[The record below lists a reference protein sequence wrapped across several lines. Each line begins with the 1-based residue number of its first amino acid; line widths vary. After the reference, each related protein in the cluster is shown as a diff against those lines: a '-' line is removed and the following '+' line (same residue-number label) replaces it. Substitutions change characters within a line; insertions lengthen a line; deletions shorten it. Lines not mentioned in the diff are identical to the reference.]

1 MDTINLSTNL
11 HDWLEDP
18 MLQVSDSRGAGSV
31 GASTTLSPPGM
42 KHLELSQSNPTPS
55 PRSSVSMNRGSH
67 CRSGLYE
74 LVQRVPL
81 DENSLLAY
89 VLQQYFHVHEKKEA
103 ELLTLVDI
111 ILDQTYPHSLTLRKL
126 RYDST
131 YFRYFGTISREN
143 DITRCPVFYVSLY
156 FYMTWGL
163 PARKQI
169 SWDTFSTIP
178 LLSNPPGDEY
188 GPGASCSKPESQNHS
203 MSNKIT
209 RSVSVPAQLKQSVY
223 PWLAQLK
230 EDMNQKDRVNYKLYS
245 LIELFQ
251 YLSECIVQDIAF
263 LECTGQLPAVRELL
277 REGNQKLFGSAMFA
291 KYKEEMR
298 QQLDGEVVNKDWH
311 NSILLRMEEKF
322 NQLTAKTAQDNTKLN
337 GEISDLK
344 GKLNSM
350 SSMISQLLE
359 SQRQLISRSSSH
371 VPALSGTA
379 VSALDKALQQ
389 PLSLNDA
396 ASALAPISVLPS
408 LSQQHLADG
417 KRKLPL
423 PSAPSPLDHSAGATL
438 KKFRFEDRVLEG
450 TAGTPNNLGSP
461 LEPLLSRAISSPR
474 IPITSLTT
482 QIPPTLAAATPP
494 LHVRPQNTRI
504 LQEPRQAADPTTA
517 AMTLTQDCINTV
529 MADELELQKAPLDES
544 VHNLAVNNTASSNGG
559 PNESIKYKLSRDNKT
574 IWDLYTEWYKGFD
587 GKPSIKS
594 LIERYGWRRW
604 KVSDD
609 SHFFPTRRIIIN
621 YIEKECDRGVAMGKY
636 PSTLDREAV
645 RKLVAK
651 DLENFRVTNSLTL
664 NSLSLYFRNLTRE
677 QREICIYNNFTDWS
691 LLILPEEEKTKYCK
705 RKQGSS
711 SE

>member
-18 MLQVSDSRGAGSV
+18 MLQVSGSRGAGSV
-31 GASTTLSPPGM
+31 GTGTTLPSPGM
-42 KHLELSQSNPTPS
+42 KHLELSQNNPTPS
-55 PRSSVSMNRGSH
+55 PRSSVSMNRDS
-67 CRSGLYE
+67 RRKSGLYE

-81 DENSLLAY
+81 DGNSLLAY

-143 DITRCPVFYVSLY
+143 DIAKCPVFYVSLY

-163 PARKQI
+163 PAGKQI
-169 SWDTFSTIP
+169 SWDTFSTVP
-178 LLSNPPGDEY
+178 LFSRSPGDEY
-188 GPGASCSKPESQNHS
+188 GTITSSSKPESQNHS

-209 RSVSVPAQLKQSVY
+209 RSVVVPAQLKQCVY
-223 PWLAQLK
+223 PWLGQLK
-230 EDMNQKDRVNYKLYS
+230 DDMNQKDRVNYKLYS

-263 LECTGQLPAVRELL
+263 LECTDQLPTVQELVRES
-277 REGNQKLFGSAMFA
+277 NPKLFGSAMFA
-291 KYKEEMR
+291 KYKEDMR

-337 GEISDLK
+337 TEISDLK

-350 SSMISQLLE
+350 NTMLSQLLDA
-359 SQRQLISRSSSH
+359 QRQLISKSSH
-371 VPALSGTA
+371 VPLP
-379 VSALDKALQQ
+379 SATGVPSLDKNIQQ
-389 PLSLNDA
+389 PISLSDPTA
-396 ASALAPISVLPS
+396 ALAPISVLPS
-408 LSQQHLADG
+408 LSHQHLTDG

-450 TAGTPNNLGSP
+450 TGGTPNNIGSP
-461 LEPLLSRAISSPR
+461 LESLLSRAISSPR

-482 QIPPTLAAATPP
+482 QVPATLAAATPP

-504 LQEPRQAADPTTA
+504 LQEPRPVVDSTA
-517 AMTLTQDCINTV
+517 ASMTLPQDCMNNII
-529 MADELELQKAPLDES
+529 ADEPELQKAPLADPVPTLS
-544 VHNLAVNNTASSNGG
+544 VNTTSSTGG

-574 IWDLYTEWYKGFD
+574 IWDLYTEWYTGFD

-604 KVSDD
+604 KVSED

-636 PSTLDREAV
+636 PSTLEREAV
-645 RKLVAK
+645 RKLVVK
-651 DLENFRVTNSLTL
+651 DLENFRVNNGLTL

-691 LLILPEEEKTKYCK
+691 LLILPEEEKRKYCK
-705 RKQGSS
+705 RKQGTS